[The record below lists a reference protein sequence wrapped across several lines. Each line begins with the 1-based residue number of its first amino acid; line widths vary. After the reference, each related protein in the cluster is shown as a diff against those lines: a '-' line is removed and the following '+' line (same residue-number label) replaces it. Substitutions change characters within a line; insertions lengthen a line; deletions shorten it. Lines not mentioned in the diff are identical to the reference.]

1 MNPAWMERR
10 RIRVVECA
18 GGGYLHACARRRGS
32 LIIARGMP
40 YAWFSPFGVSMMT
53 KFEIM
58 ALIMRKEN
66 QFEGDAFALASK
78 LATCLEPLSERLQDE
93 ELAEL
98 IQIGSGIYQIGVAQ
112 CKQSVPL
119 EDLFPAS
126 ENWPLPN
133 PDRGG
138 FRH

>member
-1 MNPAWMERR
+1 
-10 RIRVVECA
+10 
-18 GGGYLHACARRRGS
+18 
-32 LIIARGMP
+32 
-40 YAWFSPFGVSMMT
+40 MT

-66 QFEGDAFALASK
+66 QFEGDAFALAAK

-98 IQIGSGIYQIGVAQ
+98 IQIGSGIYRVGVEQ
-112 CKQSVPL
+112 SKQSVPL
-119 EDLFPAS
+119 EDLFPAC

-133 PDRGG
+133 PDRNG